1 MNPKPYKGCYRFHL
15 IPPTILSDF
24 GSTPVSCLAANRGGL
39 PGELFKGKRNMTYEL
54 EARIR
59 TRAYQIWE
67 NDPSPD
73 GNAEKHWEEA
83 RRQIEAEGDGAQDD
97 AEPNVDQSTEREQG
111 NRLAPEEL
119 QELPGADAQTKTA
132 APAFPPEAGL

>member
-1 MNPKPYKGCYRFHL
+1 MDN
-15 IPPTILSDF
+15 D
-24 GSTPVSCLAANRGGL
+24 
-39 PGELFKGKRNMTYEL
+39 L

-83 RRQIEAEGDGAQDD
+83 RRQIEAEGDGPQNSPATG
-97 AEPNVDQSTEREQG
+97 ADQSAERERG
-111 NRLAPEEL
+111 GRIAPEEQL
-119 QELPGADAQTKTA
+119 QDVSGADVETTSPVKR
-132 APAFPPEAGL
+132 

>member
-1 MNPKPYKGCYRFHL
+1 MD
-15 IPPTILSDF
+15 SD
-24 GSTPVSCLAANRGGL
+24 
-39 PGELFKGKRNMTYEL
+39 L

-83 RRQIEAEGDGAQDD
+83 RRQIEAEGNLAEDGPD
-97 AEPNVDQSTEREQG
+97 PNVDQSVDRDRG
-111 NRLAPEEL
+111 SRIAPEQQL
-119 QELPGADAQTKTA
+119 QETPG
-132 APAFPPEAGL
+132 GGS